1 MVEYYKIFGMR
12 VGSHVVSHP
21 RPRPDRP
28 DSIPPQLSGLTLG
41 TFFGGVWF
49 ASRSPSKPAA
59 KNEPPI
65 NAKTK
70 EEEAFVKYAQRP
82 RVAPSMLMM
91 V

>member
-12 VGSHVVSHP
+12 VGSHV
-21 RPRPDRP
+21 
-28 DSIPPQLSGLTLG
+28 LSGLTLG

-70 EEEAFVKYAQRP
+70 EEEAFVKKFLETKESDKAKP
-82 RVAPSMLMM
+82 
-91 V
+91 